1 MKAFKGLILFCFLA
15 FGVSSCFTPPEF
27 ANQPEISFNRIE
39 FKVTPDPSEADS
51 LIIYVDFRDGNGDMG
66 LNDNLRDDPYHEQTF
81 FLEDAGEVIPIGT
94 VQQALNNV
102 PGYPSELPM
111 IVTPNPPGKLV
122 TNRSRDN
129 GYGFLPA
136 FNSGDLNCRNYTSRL
151 LLIAPVAKN
160 TIDDSFNIVD
170 TLRDQTGAE
179 YYVIRDTLH
188 FQRNLN
194 HYNILVRFYES
205 SGGPFTEF
213 SWEDEF
219 CTTFNGRYP
228 ILTDESGPLEG
239 TIRYAMTSTGF
250 TPLFSIKDLA
260 LDIIVK
266 DRAFNKDSVRT
277 DKFKLQDIRVN

>member
-15 FGVSSCFTPPEF
+15 IGVSSCFSPPEF
-27 ANQPEISFNRIE
+27 DIKPEISFSKIE
-39 FKVTPDPSEADS
+39 FIVTPDPSEADS
-51 LIIYVDFRDGNGDMG
+51 LIIYIDFRDGNGDMG
-66 LNDNLRDDPYHEQTF
+66 LNDNFRDDPYHEQTF
-81 FLEDAGEVIPIGT
+81 FLEDGGEIIPIGT
-94 VQQALNNV
+94 VQQVLNNV

-136 FNSGDLNCRNYTSRL
+136 FNSGDLGCRNYEIRP
-151 LLIAPVAKN
+151 LLIAPISKN
-160 TIDDSFNIVD
+160 AIDASFNITD

-194 HYNILVRFYES
+194 YYNILVRFYES

-213 SWEDEF
+213 SWEDEL
-219 CTTFNGRYP
+219 CQTFNGRFP
-228 ILTDESGPLEG
+228 ILADESGPLEG
-239 TIRYAMTSTGF
+239 TIRYAMPSSGF
-250 TPLFSIKDLA
+250 TPLFSIKDLV